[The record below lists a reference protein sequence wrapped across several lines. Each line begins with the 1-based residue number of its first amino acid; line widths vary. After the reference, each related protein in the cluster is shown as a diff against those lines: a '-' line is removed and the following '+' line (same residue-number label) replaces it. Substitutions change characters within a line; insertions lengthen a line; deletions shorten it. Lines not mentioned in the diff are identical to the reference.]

1 MKKSNLSVDK
11 LFGRILIFSHILC
24 VCFGLYLGV
33 YFGKKQYQLEA
44 ISVGAGVII
53 PNDDGLPK
61 FEWISHIPADKK
73 FK

>member
-1 MKKSNLSVDK
+1 MKKLNLSGDK

-24 VCFGLYLGV
+24 ICFGLYLGA

-44 ISVGAGVII
+44 ISVGAGLVV
-53 PNDDGLPK
+53 PDEDGRPK

-73 FK
+73 FE